1 MEPVKSAAQAA
12 AGIEVRLCHTLAEY
26 EDCLRLEQIT
36 WGTGILVPTAIFVV
50 AQETGGQIIG
60 AFDKKEMIG
69 FTMALAAIHE
79 GRPSLHSHMTAVLE
93 PYRDKGVGRA
103 LKLFQRQEAL
113 SRGIHLVEWTYDPL
127 ELKNAR
133 FNIMRLGAI
142 IRRQIPNCYGITDS
156 PLHKGMPTDRL
167 VAEWWLDSPRVNRIV
182 SAKTSGESNA
192 YAHATRISIPNNI
205 SDLRTSNKEAA
216 EKIQTQIREQ
226 FESNFASKMVVTA
239 IDSNPTTTDYIL
251 QPQTQIKTDIFPS
264 REHTNAAL

>member
-1 MEPVKSAAQAA
+1 MESVQSPAQTA

-113 SRGIHLVEWTYDPL
+113 ARNIHLVEWTYDPL

-133 FNIMRLGAI
+133 FNLMRLGAI
-142 IRRQIPNCYGITDS
+142 IRRMIPNCYGITDS

-167 VAEWWLDSPRVNRIV
+167 VAEWWLDSPRVSRIV
-182 SAKTSGESNA
+182 TGGSPEVGSRTEF
-192 YAHATRISIPNNI
+192 TRVSIPNNI
-205 SDLRTSNKEAA
+205 ADLRTKDRPDA
-216 EKIQTQIREQ
+216 ERIQTQVREQ
-226 FESNFASKMVVTA
+226 FESNFAKKMVVTA
-239 IDSNPTTTDYIL
+239 IESNPTTTDYIL
-251 QPQTQIKTDIFPS
+251 QPQSQIAQDIFPS
-264 REHTNAAL
+264 QERSE

>member
-1 MEPVKSAAQAA
+1 MEPVQSPAQAA

-60 AFDKKEMIG
+60 AFNKNEMIG

-79 GRPSLHSHMTAVLE
+79 GHPSLHSHMTAVLE

-113 SRGIHLVEWTYDPL
+113 SRKIHLVEWTFDPL

-133 FNIMRLGAI
+133 FNVMRLGAI

-167 VAEWWLDSPRVNRIV
+167 VAEWWLDSPRVNRTV
-182 SAKTSGESNA
+182 SSGSAQSSASEET
-192 YAHATRISIPNNI
+192 TRVSIPNNI
-205 SDLRTSNKEAA
+205 SDLRTSNREAA
-216 EKIQTQIREQ
+216 EKIQTQIRQQ
-226 FESNFASKMVVTA
+226 FESNFKNQMVVIA
-239 IDSNPTTTDYIL
+239 IQSSPTTTDYIL
-251 QPQTQIKTDIFPS
+251 QPQSQISSEIFPS
-264 REHTNAAL
+264 KEPSRP

>member
-1 MEPVKSAAQAA
+1 MEPVQGAAQAA
-12 AGIEVRLCHTLAEY
+12 AGIEVRLCHSLAEY
-26 EDCLRLEQIT
+26 EDCLSLEQIT

-79 GRPSLHSHMTAVLE
+79 GHPSLHSHMTAVLE

-113 SRGIHLVEWTYDPL
+113 SRKIHLVEWTFDPL

-133 FNIMRLGAI
+133 FNVMRLGAI

-167 VAEWWLDSPRVNRIV
+167 VAEWWLDSPRVNRI
-182 SAKTSGESNA
+182 TSGGSSETSASTESA
-192 YAHATRISIPNNI
+192 RISVPNNI
-205 SDLRTSNKEAA
+205 SDLRTSNRAAA
-216 EKIQTQIREQ
+216 EKIQSQIREQ
-226 FESNFASKMVVTA
+226 FQSNFANKMVVTA
-239 IDSNPTTTDYIL
+239 IEASPTTTDYIL
-251 QPQTQIKTDIFPS
+251 QPQSQIAQDIFPPS
-264 REHTNAAL
+264 EEPHS

>member
-1 MEPVKSAAQAA
+1 MESVQSAAQAA

-60 AFDKKEMIG
+60 AFDGKEMVG

-79 GRPSLHSHMTAVLE
+79 GHPSLHSHMTAVFE

-103 LKLFQRQEAL
+103 LKLFQRREAL
-113 SRGIHLVEWTYDPL
+113 SRKIHLVEWTYDPL

-142 IRRQIPNCYGITDS
+142 IRRLIPNCYGITDS

-167 VAEWWLDSPRVNRIV
+167 VAEWWLDSRRVNRIV
-182 SAKTSGESNA
+182 SAKTSPDSNA
-192 YAHATRISIPNNI
+192 YPHATRISIPNNI
-205 SDLRTSNKEAA
+205 SDLRTKDRQAA
-216 EKIQTQIREQ
+216 EKIQTQVREQ
-226 FESNFASKMVVTA
+226 FESNFANKMAVTA
-239 IDSNPTTTDYIL
+239 IESNPTTTDYVL
-251 QPQTQIKTDIFPS
+251 EPQSQIESDIFPP
-264 REHTNAAL
+264 REPARP

>member
-1 MEPVKSAAQAA
+1 MESVQSPAQTA

-113 SRGIHLVEWTYDPL
+113 SRKIHLVEWTYDPL

-133 FNIMRLGAI
+133 FNLMRLGAI
-142 IRRQIPNCYGITDS
+142 IRRHDPQLLRHHRQPAPQRHAHRS
-156 PLHKGMPTDRL
+156 PGSRM
-167 VAEWWLDSPRVNRIV
+167 VARFTQSKSHSNRRIAGSGLTSKEFTRV
-182 SAKTSGESNA
+182 
-192 YAHATRISIPNNI
+192 SIPNNI
-205 SDLRTSNKEAA
+205 SDLRTTIDQPPK
-216 EKIQTQIREQ
+216 K
-226 FESNFASKMVVTA
+226 SKRKSA
-239 IDSNPTTTDYIL
+239 NNSNPIS
-251 QPQTQIKTDIFPS
+251 QT
-264 REHTNAAL
+264 RW

>member
-1 MEPVKSAAQAA
+1 MEPVQVAAQAA
-12 AGIEVRLCHTLAEY
+12 AGIEIRLCHTLAEY

-60 AFDKKEMIG
+60 AFDSKKMIG

-79 GRPSLHSHMTAVLE
+79 GHPSLHSHMTAVLE

-113 SRGIHLVEWTYDPL
+113 SRNIHLVEWTFDPL

-133 FNIMRLGAI
+133 FNVMRLGAI
-142 IRRQIPNCYGITDS
+142 IRRLIPNCYGITDS

-182 SAKTSGESNA
+182 SGGSPQTSASKET
-192 YAHATRISIPNNI
+192 TRISVPNNI
-205 SDLRTSNKEAA
+205 SDLRTKNREAA

-226 FESNFASKMVVTA
+226 FQSNFAKKMVVTA
-239 IDSNPTTTDYIL
+239 IESTAASTDYLL
-251 QPQTQIKTDIFPS
+251 QPQPKIETDIFPS
-264 REHTNAAL
+264 SEPSRP

>member
-1 MEPVKSAAQAA
+1 MEPVQNPAQVA

-79 GRPSLHSHMTAVLE
+79 RHPSLHSHMTAVLE

-113 SRGIHLVEWTYDPL
+113 SRKIHLVEWTFDPL

-133 FNIMRLGAI
+133 FNVMRLGAI
-142 IRRQIPNCYGITDS
+142 IRRMIPNCYGITDS

-167 VAEWWLDSPRVNRIV
+167 VAEWWLDSPRVNRITT
-182 SAKTSGESNA
+182 SAAQQPTPSKEI
-192 YAHATRISIPNNI
+192 TRISIPNNI
-205 SDLRTSNKEAA
+205 SDLRTSNRASA
-216 EKIQTQIREQ
+216 EKIQTQIRQQ
-226 FESNFASKMVVTA
+226 FESNFKNQMVVTA
-239 IDSNPTTTDYIL
+239 IESSPTTTDYIL
-251 QPQTQIKTDIFPS
+251 QTQSQIERDIFPPT
-264 REHTNAAL
+264 EPT

>member
-1 MEPVKSAAQAA
+1 MEPVQSPAQAA

-60 AFDKKEMIG
+60 AFDSKEMIG

-79 GRPSLHSHMTAVLE
+79 GHPSLHSHMTAVRA

-113 SRGIHLVEWTYDPL
+113 SRKIHLVEWTFDPL

-133 FNIMRLGAI
+133 FNVMRLGAI
-142 IRRQIPNCYGITDS
+142 IRRMIPNCYGITDS

-167 VAEWWLDSPRVNRIV
+167 VAEWWLDSPRVNRTV
-182 SAKTSGESNA
+182 SSRSPQSSASKES
-192 YAHATRISIPNNI
+192 TRVSIPNNI
-205 SDLRTSNKEAA
+205 SNLRTSNRAAA
-216 EKIQTQIREQ
+216 EKIQSQIRKQ
-226 FESNFASKMVVTA
+226 FQSNFANKMVVTA
-239 IDSNPTTTDYIL
+239 IESSPTTTDYIL
-251 QPQTQIKTDIFPS
+251 QPQSQIDTDIFPPKEPGRS
-264 REHTNAAL
+264 